1 MPVNEGEIAAPME
14 RAILVTPEAAERS
27 SGDTTAIVY
36 DWRVGTSICEMLN
49 RNSRTVTANGS
60 VGMGGTRISST
71 FDGMCVK
78 TIVLIRPILSASRT
92 ARKAEVPAHIF
103 APTKL
108 GPMRAP

>member
-1 MPVNEGEIAAPME
+1 MPVNEGEIAAPTE

-49 RNSRTVTANGS
+49 RQSRTVIANGS
-60 VGMGGTRISST
+60 VGRSGTKISNT

-78 TIVLIRPILSASRT
+78 TFVLTNSSLGDDSPWRFAEDWQLSQIVKTAGIRT
-92 ARKAEVPAHIF
+92 
-103 APTKL
+103 
-108 GPMRAP
+108 